1 MLGSCRHEPHP
12 WLTLSVPCFLIL
24 CAMTNGAVAEG
35 LTVDEAVRLALQ
47 NNTALQA
54 QQYTITV
61 AEGELRQART
71 FPNNPRLE
79 WEGRAGRERNGVS
92 QDARTYTAKLSQEF
106 PLGGKWRQRI
116 QIAAAGLDRTRW
128 DVTNAQREL
137 VKEVKETFYRLVFL
151 DEKRAFTDQAVDLA
165 QQLLRLAE
173 ERYRVGESPQLDVNL
188 ARVEVQNVQ
197 RQRLEVLS
205 QLTQARATLNR
216 LLARPPEAPVTVSG
230 TLDAPPPPL
239 EAEHLRQQAL
249 QQRPDL
255 RSRTAALEAA
265 LSEVALAQAQRV
277 PDIDVGVIFERE
289 ETGTDVRQTFGGS
302 IALPLPLWN
311 RNTGGIA
318 AAQARTRVAEL
329 ERTALEQ
336 VIATDVANIIAELQR
351 LQTSLQLFR
360 DTILPQSR
368 ENLELLRQAFTAGE
382 IGIVPL
388 VTEQRAFIA
397 ISNEYLDTRFAY
409 RTALAA
415 LESILGGVTP

>member
-1 MLGSCRHEPHP
+1 MQGCWGHVHQPLRI
-12 WLTLSVPCFLIL
+12 LSVTCFLVM
-24 CAMTNGAVAEG
+24 CGGTAHTGAERV
-35 LTVDEAVRLALQ
+35 TVDEAVRLALQ

-54 QQYTITV
+54 QQHTIAV

-71 FPNNPRLE
+71 FPHNPRLE
-79 WEGRAGRERNGVS
+79 GEGITGREGNGTR
-92 QDARTYTAKLSQEF
+92 QNARTFTVKLSQEI
-106 PLGGKWRQRI
+106 PLGGKWRQRQ
-116 QIAAAGLDRTRW
+116 QIAGAGLERTMW
-128 DVTNAQREL
+128 DVQNAQREL
-137 VKEVKETFYRLVFL
+137 GQEVKETFYRLVFL

-188 ARVEVQNVQ
+188 ARVEAQNVQ

-397 ISNEYLDTRFAY
+397 ISNEYLETRFAY
-409 RTALAA
+409 RTALVA